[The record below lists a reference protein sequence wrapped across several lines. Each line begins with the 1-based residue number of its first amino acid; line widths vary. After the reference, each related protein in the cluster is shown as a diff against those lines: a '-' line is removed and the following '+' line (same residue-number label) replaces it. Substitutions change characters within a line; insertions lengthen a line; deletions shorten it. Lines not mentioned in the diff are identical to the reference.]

1 MENFAPA
8 INNDSNVAE
17 GHIKKTKL
25 GVGFTY
31 VRVPQIKKICFCL
44 RIVRAVF
51 NCKF

>member
-25 GVGFTY
+25 GVGCTSA
-31 VRVPQIKKICFCL
+31 VTELRRTERVDEVELQ
-44 RIVRAVF
+44 AVEV
-51 NCKF
+51 